1 MNNSSNTP
9 NAFISSEARKYNLSF
24 STTAFLLYFPFAL
37 IILAFLALSF
47 PPTREFTILMCR
59 ENYPVDSLSFGFL
72 FFAAIFGI
80 ILIIKM
86 KRLDAGQLPLI
97 LLSLIS
103 FSFFI
108 IAMEEIAWGQ
118 QLLNF
123 RTPEYFQT
131 INIEDDIK
139 LQSFSGLQNNTGY
152 FRLALGLTGLIGIL
166 FVKFESL
173 KAIAVP
179 KILFGGFFVITIVAL
194 IHLLSYGTGFSD
206 ELRWISQIIELMIGI
221 SAFLYVWLLNRKVT
235 YNNRLY
241 KAAHADA
248 VTSK

>member
-1 MNNSSNTP
+1 MNNFSNTLS
-9 NAFISSEARKYNLSF
+9 AFISNEARKYNISF
-24 STTAFLLYFPFAL
+24 FVAATLLFFPFL
-37 IILAFLALSF
+37 IIILAFLALKF

-72 FFAAIFGI
+72 FFAVVFGI
-80 ILIIKM
+80 ILIFKM
-86 KRLDAGQLPLI
+86 KKIGAGKLQLIFLGV
-97 LLSLIS
+97 IS

-123 RTPEYFQT
+123 RTPEYFET

-166 FVKFESL
+166 FVKFEKL
-173 KAIAVP
+173 KVIAVP
-179 KILFGGFFVITIVAL
+179 KILFGGFFVITIVAF
-194 IHLLSYGTGFSD
+194 IHLLSYGTGIAD
-206 ELRWISQIIELMIGI
+206 ELRWISQVIELMIAI
-221 SAFLYVWLLNRKVT
+221 SAFLYVWLLNRKVK

-241 KAAHADA
+241 GTAHSLA
-248 VTSK
+248 VNS